1 MKFLNGVQKIIYKE
15 KIAENIFFFKYSLP
29 IDFEWKAGQYIGV
42 GISNTYRRCY
52 SIWEAKDGVLTLLV
66 DTKPGGL
73 ASKFF
78 DDAEV
83 GAENLI
89 LGPYGRF
96 WIQDTSL
103 KKVFISTGTGI
114 APFYPMVRDAL
125 TKGYKVTFVF
135 GTGTFDSEI
144 AYPYFK
150 EFLDDQNFEYIQA
163 VTRHSQ
169 EHIPSEQDERVN
181 VKFGRVTTVVPELNL
196 DYKNC
201 EFYLCGSPN
210 MVDDMERV
218 LRDNEAEFILHEKYT
233 A

>member
-1 MKFLNGVQKIIYKE
+1 MFLKSNEKIIYKE

-29 IDFEWKAGQYIGV
+29 LDFEWKAGQYIGV

-52 SIWEAKDGVLTLLV
+52 SIWEAKEGVLTLLV

-73 ASKFF
+73 ASQFF

-96 WIQDTSL
+96 WVQETNFQ
-103 KKVFISTGTGI
+103 KVFISTGTGI
-114 APFYPMVRDAL
+114 APFYPMVKEAL
-125 TKGYKVTFVF
+125 VKGNKVTFVF
-135 GTGTFDSEI
+135 GASSFTSEI

-150 EFLDDQNFEYIQA
+150 EFLENENFKYVQA
-163 VTRHSQ
+163 ITRNTQ
-169 EHIPSEQDERVN
+169 EHIPDNQDKKVE

-210 MVDDMERV
+210 MVDDMENV
-218 LRDNEAEFILHEKYT
+218 LREKGADKILHEKYT